1 MRHDAALDFLA
12 SNSSQNSLSC
22 RAAAS
27 IEYNRTILLVSARR
41 SRLGESFSQAVCLA
55 SRQSNLA
62 NDQLENLQST
72 ALILRPHDLT
82 ICELGHICI
91 SVFLPLRATRASK
104 FQPTGV
110 VLRIGL

>member
-1 MRHDAALDFLA
+1 MRHDAAMNFLA

-22 RAAAS
+22 QAAAT
-27 IEYNRTILLVSARR
+27 IEYNRTILSVSTRR
-41 SRLGESFSQAVCLA
+41 SRLGDSFSQAVCLA

-62 NDQLENLQST
+62 DDQLENLQST
-72 ALILRPHDLT
+72 LTLRPHDLT